1 MEQIYTPMHYINV
14 KTNRFHIVKLKPQIL
29 TYFGKYEIYNIED
42 NFTDP
47 ICKIHRK
54 FCQADYVDREV
65 EFMNLETL
73 EERLQDKNP

>member
-1 MEQIYTPMHYINV
+1 MHYINV

-47 ICKIHRK
+47 ISNIHRK